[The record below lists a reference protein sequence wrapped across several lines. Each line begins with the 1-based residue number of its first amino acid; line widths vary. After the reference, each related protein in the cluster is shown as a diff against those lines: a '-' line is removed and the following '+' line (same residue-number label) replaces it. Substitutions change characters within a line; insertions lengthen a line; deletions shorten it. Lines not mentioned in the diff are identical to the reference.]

1 MHANSAIPPQS
12 GVRTVGARAG
22 LAAILEP
29 GTELVI
35 WERTLPSR
43 FTTWITEMDDANL
56 PDFRILVRPRDT
68 RASLLPLLNEN
79 GLPNSEMRDLLIDDI
94 SGLAE
99 TFSDVTESELVDIR
113 LERID
118 HDACWKFHRDTVEVR
133 LLTTYLGPSTEWVP
147 TDHAEEAL
155 AQQKDYSG
163 PLERLRKDS
172 VALFKGKLAGTD
184 NGTVHRSPPIIGSG
198 QTRLFLCLNKHSG
211 TSPDLLVL
219 G

>member
-1 MHANSAIPPQS
+1 MHANSAITPQS

-22 LAAILEP
+22 RAAILEP

-56 PDFRILVRPRDT
+56 PDFRVLVRPRDT